1 MAKRPPPRGAS
12 RKPASR
18 PQSPHQSP
26 RYGARPRPG
35 QASARSKPAAPSG
48 PRLRRRPLLLGLL
61 LLALIGGLLTFITR
75 EPRAPVDMPPAALAS
90 PAPTDAA
97 RESSHPA
104 APEPAR
110 AVDNLEFYEILP
122 RERILPERQPAST
135 PPPRPQPQATPVP
148 AGSQH
153 WLQVGQFRQ
162 EAMAVFRH
170 EKLVNAGLPARVET
184 QQVDG
189 EARFRVL
196 AGPFASMALRQQAR
210 EQINGLGLDATPV
223 NYQGVSP

>member
-18 PQSPHQSP
+18 PKSPHQSP
-26 RYGARPRPG
+26 RYGARPRPS
-35 QASARSKPAAPSG
+35 QASARPKASDGRASS
-48 PRLRRRPLLLGLL
+48 RLRRKPLLLGLL
-61 LLALIGGLLTFITR
+61 LLALIAGLLWGLTR
-75 EPRAPVDMPPAALAS
+75 EPRPPVPMPPAALATDS
-90 PAPTDAA
+90 EPAPA
-97 RESSHPA
+97 SPPPA
-104 APEPAR
+104 PAPAR
-110 AVDNLEFYEILP
+110 AVDNLEFYDILP
-122 RERILPERQPAST
+122 HERILPERQPAT
-135 PPPRPQPQATPVP
+135 LPPPRPQGQVATIPP
-148 AGSQH
+148 GPQH

-196 AGPFASMALRQQAR
+196 AGPFASTALRQQAR
-210 EQINGLGLDATPV
+210 EQIGGLGLEATPV
-223 NYQGVSP
+223 HYQGVSP